1 MRRIWIFIGIL
12 ALMVSVQA
20 CIKERLEDCEFKT
33 AVYFT
38 LSDSCN
44 TQPVYTKS
52 GRITVFAFNQ
62 SGILSGRFSNAGVFF
77 GSNEQMT
84 LNLKQGIYTLIAV
97 AGLNDD
103 HFEGQR
109 LVNGQTRL
117 SEFYIPSYI
126 VKEGY
131 KEAANEA
138 FFMGVQQQVKISQ
151 KSECAIAMERV
162 SKPLNLT
169 LNGGVVN
176 HRYQAR
182 ISYNAIKYS
191 LTDNLSCNFAQDHFT
206 MVNFYANPVEEG
218 VYQANTSMLWP
229 AGNQATRLIIRD
241 LIEGVDIFNADIKD
255 LLDKLPKINFN
266 CEPVIDIQIDYTL
279 SHDIEVVING
289 WKVEYSEIEI

>member
-1 MRRIWIFIGIL
+1 
-12 ALMVSVQA
+12 MVSVQA
-20 CIKERLEDCEFKT
+20 CIQEKLEDCEFKT

-38 LSDSCN
+38 QPESCN
-44 TQPVYTKS
+44 NHPVYTKS

-62 SGILSGRFSNAGVFF
+62 SGILSGRFTNTGVSF
-77 GSNEQMT
+77 GDDEQMT

-97 AGLNDD
+97 AGVNDN
-103 HFEGQR
+103 HFESQR

-117 SEFYIPSYI
+117 SEFYIPSYK
-126 VKEGY
+126 VKDDY
-131 KEAANEA
+131 KEVENEA
-138 FFMGVQQQVKISQ
+138 FFMGVQQQLKISQ
-151 KSECAIAMERV
+151 NNECSIAMELI

-191 LTDNLSCNFAQDHFT
+191 LTDNLSYNFAQDHFT
-206 MVNFYANPVEEG
+206 MVNFYANPVEDG

-229 AGNQATRLIIRD
+229 AGNQPSRLIIRD
-241 LIEGVDIFNADIKD
+241 MIDGVDIFNADIKD
-255 LLDKLPKINFN
+255 LLAKLPKINFN

-279 SHDIEVVING
+279 SHDIKVVING